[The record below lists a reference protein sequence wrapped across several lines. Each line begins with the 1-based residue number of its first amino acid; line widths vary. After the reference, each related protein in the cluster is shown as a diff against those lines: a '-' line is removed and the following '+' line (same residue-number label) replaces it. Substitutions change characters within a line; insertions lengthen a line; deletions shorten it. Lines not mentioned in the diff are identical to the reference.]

1 MTTNY
6 RRALATAVHC
16 DLVDESP
23 RELIKQLDTLG
34 LIAPDLPE
42 PQLGCTS
49 DDTAYINIYAD
60 WGRVNAMHGDPRI
73 LIDTHGTQTILKAED
88 AEHLALALLA
98 AIKHQK
104 ENRHE
109 S

>member
-42 PQLGCTS
+42 PTTIENSKPTWELGS
-49 DDTAYINIYAD
+49 YFDDVTIFEGWVLI
-60 WGRVNAMHGDPRI
+60 GVNS
-73 LIDTHGTQTILKAED
+73 TIGVTLDLDEAE
-88 AEHLALALLA
+88 ALAHAILA
-98 AIKHQK
+98 AVKHLKEGNQK
-104 ENRHE
+104 
-109 S
+109 

>member
-16 DLVDESP
+16 DLANESP

-34 LIAPDLPE
+34 LLAPDLPE
-42 PQLGCTS
+42 PTIENGEPTWELGSYFGDVT
-49 DDTAYINIYAD
+49 IFK
-60 WGRVNAMHGDPRI
+60 GMVRVGFDRTWMYGVDLDLDESEA
-73 LIDTHGTQTILKAED
+73 
-88 AEHLALALLA
+88 LALALLA

>member
-23 RELIKQLDTLG
+23 RELIKQLRDAG

-42 PQLGCTS
+42 PTTIENSKPTWELGS
-49 DDTAYINIYAD
+49 YFDDVTIFEGWVLI
-60 WGRVNAMHGDPRI
+60 GVNS
-73 LIDTHGTQTILKAED
+73 TIGVTLDLDEAE
-88 AEHLALALLA
+88 ALAHAILA
-98 AIKHQK
+98 AVKHQK

>member
-23 RELIKQLDTLG
+23 RELVKQLHDLG

-42 PQLGCTS
+42 PTTS
-49 DDTAYINIYAD
+49 END
-60 WGRVNAMHGDPRI
+60 
-73 LIDTHGTQTILKAED
+73 TQTWELGSYFDDVMTYKGMVYVGVNSTIGVTLDLDEAE
-88 AEHLALALLA
+88 ALALALLA
-98 AIKHQK
+98 AVKRQK
-104 ENRHE
+104 EQA
-109 S
+109 

>member
-23 RELIKQLDTLG
+23 RELIKQLDALG

-42 PQLGCTS
+42 PVIEYGDRS
-49 DDTAYINIYAD
+49 
-60 WGRVNAMHGDPRI
+60 WGLWEHFDEVYLYENTVYVSGGSSSRGSVPLSPDE
-73 LIDTHGTQTILKAED
+73 AER
-88 AEHLALALLA
+88 LALSLLA
-98 AIKHQK
+98 AVKHLKEQK
-104 ENRHE
+104 Q
-109 S
+109 